1 VFGYLKRCQYLVEM
15 LRLVRLAISRLFF
28 EEFQKLIKIVGKKDN
43 GALRLKA
50 SASNFYKSYGNVR
63 NVVFGCD

>member
-1 VFGYLKRCQYLVEM
+1 M